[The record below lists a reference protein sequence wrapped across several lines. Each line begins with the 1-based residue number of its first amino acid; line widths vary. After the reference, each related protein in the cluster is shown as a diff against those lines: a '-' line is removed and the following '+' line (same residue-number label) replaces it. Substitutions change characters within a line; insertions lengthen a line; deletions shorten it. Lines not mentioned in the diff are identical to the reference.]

1 MEADGRPPL
10 RGDEA
15 QLFLDYGTELDR
27 TVSRLVRT
35 TRTNVEDACGFAWM
49 QFVRCQPERDRHWR
63 GWLVQ
68 VARRE
73 ALRLE
78 EVDRRA
84 PARVASHSRSSGNHD
99 VADPRADIEP
109 RLELQEALE
118 ALKELRPRLRR
129 IAFLRGV
136 GLTHDEIS
144 VLTGDSRTRVRQL
157 VRRASEALWTAAEKR
172 QERETPASPRVARL
186 RALERETPEW
196 LTSAIGRPPTGR
208 DTAVAHILLWRRA
221 AVALDDYRRRRGQVA
236 APALESPPNDP
247 RLASVHA
254 AAWRA
259 VQRYRD
265 ELGARTRPDRTCSRA
280 LARRSAAIGHDA

>member
-1 MEADGRPPL
+1 MEADGRPQL

-15 QLFLDYGTELDR
+15 QLFLEYGTELDR
-27 TVSRLVRT
+27 TVSRLVGT
-35 TRTNVEDACGFAWM
+35 TRSNVEDACGFAWM
-49 QFVRCQPERDRHWR
+49 QFVRYQPERDRHWR

-84 PARVASHSRSSGNHD
+84 PARIASHSRSSPGHD

-118 ALKELRPRLRR
+118 ALKELRPRLQR
-129 IAFLRGV
+129 IAFLRGL
-136 GLTHDEIS
+136 GLTHEQIGE
-144 VLTGDSRTRVRQL
+144 LTGDSMTRVGQL

-172 QERETPASPRVARL
+172 QERETPAPPRVARL
-186 RALERETPEW
+186 RALEREPPPW
-196 LTSAIGRPPTGR
+196 LTGAIGGPPTGR
-208 DTAVAHILLWRRA
+208 DTSVTHILLWRRA
-221 AVALDDYRRRRGQVA
+221 AVALDDYRRRRGELA
-236 APALESPPNDP
+236 APALESPPDDP
-247 RLASVHA
+247 RLASMHS
-254 AAWRA
+254 AAWRT

-265 ELGARTRPDRTCSRA
+265 ELERGRGRTAHVRER
-280 LARRSAAIGHDA
+280 